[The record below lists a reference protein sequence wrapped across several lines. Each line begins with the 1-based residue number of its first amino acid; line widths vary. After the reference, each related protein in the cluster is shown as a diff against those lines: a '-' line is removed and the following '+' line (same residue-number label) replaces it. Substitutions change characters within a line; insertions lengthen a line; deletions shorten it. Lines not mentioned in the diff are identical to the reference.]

1 MIQTRLQILLI
12 IASVSL
18 IVVIWQLIIRGKL
31 RPAYA
36 ILWLFSSILF
46 FFLVLARGLVHL
58 IANYFQVEYTPS
70 FVFAMGL
77 LFTIILLL
85 SQSVVISGMSKK
97 IIELAQHYALVKWKQ
112 EQLVEQSK
120 RFERFAIQMLNK
132 HMKENWRLESPTLQE
147 EDDENILIQLMLNVS
162 ANSDREIMP
171 FLPEDIIIENQSNR
185 LDMSEEN
192 HNNKV
197 LPFIREFH
205 PIEVEPNSPVGEQ
218 YS

>member
-46 FFLVLARGLVHL
+46 FFLVLARGSVHL
-58 IANYFQVEYTPS
+58 IANYFQVEYAPS

-97 IIELAQHYALVKWKQ
+97 IIELAQHSALMHWKQ
-112 EQLVEQSK
+112 EQLEEQAK

-147 EDDENILIQLMLNVS
+147 EDDENILLQLMMNAS
-162 ANSDREIMP
+162 SNSHKEIMP
-171 FLPEDIIIENQSNR
+171 FLTEGIVIENQSNC
-185 LDMSEEN
+185 LEEYEEG

-205 PIEVEPNSPVGEQ
+205 LIEEETNSPAGERF
-218 YS
+218 S

>member
-1 MIQTRLQILLI
+1 MIQTRLQVLLI

-18 IVVIWQLIIRGKL
+18 IIVIWQLIIRGKL

-36 ILWLFSSILF
+36 ILWLFSSVLF
-46 FFLVLARGLVHL
+46 FFLVLARGSVHL

-85 SQSVVISGMSKK
+85 SQSVVISSMSKK
-97 IIELAQHYALVKWKQ
+97 IIELAEHYALMQWKQ
-112 EQLVEQSK
+112 EQLVAQSK
-120 RFERFAIQMLNK
+120 RFERFAILMLNK
-132 HMKENWRLESPTLQE
+132 HMKENWQLESPTLQE
-147 EDDENILIQLMLNVS
+147 EDDESILLQLMSN
-162 ANSDREIMP
+162 AFTNSHKEIMP
-171 FLPEDIIIENQSNR
+171 FLPENIIIENQSNCS
-185 LDMSEEN
+185 DENEED
-192 HNNKV
+192 NNKV

-205 PIEVEPNSPVGEQ
+205 LIEEETNSPVGDQ